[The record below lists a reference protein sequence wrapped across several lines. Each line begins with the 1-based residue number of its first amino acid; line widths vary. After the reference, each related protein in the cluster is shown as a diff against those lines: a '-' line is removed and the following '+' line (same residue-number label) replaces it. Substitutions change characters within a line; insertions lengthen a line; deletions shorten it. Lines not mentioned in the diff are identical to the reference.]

1 VYYRLYITYILTGFL
16 FDLDQKSKFC
26 TDIQK
31 IESLIRKCVLIPQ
44 KLCHKTNRL
53 QTPKEVEEY
62 FPDFFAFIDST
73 EQQIPR
79 PIDKRRRKTYY
90 SCKKKRSTIKTQ
102 LMVNNRIYIIHKA
115 PHKKGRRH
123 DYDIYKR
130 NHIITP
136 KEVVTVVD
144 LGYLDIEPDFPEQL
158 SALSYRKK
166 RKLEL
171 SAEEIAYNKSPSKN
185 RIVIAHTICRLKKC
199 RIMSDTFRNKLRKY
213 DRISDIVAD
222 LINYRIMNHHN

>member
-1 VYYRLYITYILTGFL
+1 
-16 FDLDQKSKFC
+16 
-26 TDIQK
+26 
-31 IESLIRKCVLIPQ
+31 
-44 KLCHKTNRL
+44 
-53 QTPKEVEEY
+53 
-62 FPDFFAFIDST
+62 
-73 EQQIPR
+73 
-79 PIDKRRRKTYY
+79 
-90 SCKKKRSTIKTQ
+90 
-102 LMVNNRIYIIHKA
+102 MVNNRSYIIHKA

-213 DRISDIVAD
+213 DKVSYIVAD